1 MIEREND
8 PFVGIINGCALA
20 IVGWVVIGLILLFVA
35 NVFF

>member
-20 IVGWVVIGLILLFVA
+20 IVGWIVIGIVLTIVARILF
-35 NVFF
+35 